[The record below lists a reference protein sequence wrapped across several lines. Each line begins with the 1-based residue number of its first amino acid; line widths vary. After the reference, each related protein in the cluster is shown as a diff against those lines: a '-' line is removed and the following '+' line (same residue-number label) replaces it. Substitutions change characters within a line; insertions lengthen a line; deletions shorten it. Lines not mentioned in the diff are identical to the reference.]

1 MLADGLLVAE
11 NKYKI
16 FSGKEQTE
24 AATLASID
32 LSVVLLCNE
41 HSSGRPNCFG
51 DSPQFIEEYWN
62 TLDDVK
68 IYVIQQFYNMSPFQK
83 STTTELFIPVATSAA
98 ITPHSG

>member
-1 MLADGLLVAE
+1 MLANGLLVAE

-41 HSSGRPNCFG
+41 HSLW
-51 DSPQFIEEYWN
+51 SPG
-62 TLDDVK
+62 
-68 IYVIQQFYNMSPFQK
+68 
-83 STTTELFIPVATSAA
+83 LFWRQPPVHPGILEHT
-98 ITPHSG
+98 G

>member
-32 LSVVLLCNE
+32 LC
-41 HSSGRPNCFG
+41 GIIM
-51 DSPQFIEEYWN
+51 Q
-62 TLDDVK
+62 
-68 IYVIQQFYNMSPFQK
+68 
-83 STTTELFIPVATSAA
+83 
-98 ITPHSG
+98 